1 MEDSRMYYELKVRLM
16 EILMHEDHEVN
27 LQAAAIM
34 QSLDEE
40 SVVDFM
46 QTLFT
51 EVKVL
56 INRAELLNDALMRA
70 RREIDAVRGR
80 QKMST
85 RVGLGYDQIEWN
97 D

>member
-1 MEDSRMYYELKVRLM
+1 MEDSRMYHELKVRPM

-46 QTLFT
+46 QTLFKEIEELMT
-51 EVKVL
+51 RNES
-56 INRAELLNDALMRA
+56 INNELMRT
-70 RREIDAVRGR
+70 RRDVHAVRGR
-80 QKMST
+80 KKMST
-85 RVGLGYDQIEWN
+85 RVGRSYDQIEWN

>member
-1 MEDSRMYYELKVRLM
+1 MENSKMYHELKVRLM

-46 QTLFT
+46 QTLFS
-51 EVKVL
+51 EVSLL
-56 INRAELLNDALMRA
+56 IRRVESLNNELMKA
-70 RREIDAVRGR
+70 RRNVDAVRGR
-80 QKMST
+80 QKLST
-85 RVGLGYDQIEWN
+85 RVGRSYDQIEWN